1 MFNSTVLDVVIGLV
15 FIYLLYSLFA
25 TIIQEI
31 FATYRNLRAKI
42 LKKGIARMLDDDSK
56 EYSLFAT
63 INQEILATYR
73 NLRAKI
79 LKKGIARML
88 DDDCKEICLSEEFY
102 KHPLIKYLGEN
113 KRYGKPGKPAYLTAQ
128 NFSKVLID
136 LLRGDNFQPGQSQ
149 NPLIQ
154 QALNDGKILWK
165 DRINI
170 SPETLS
176 YIKSIWADAQ
186 GDVEKFRVLLEQWFD
201 DTMERASGWYKKQT
215 QVILFF
221 IGLSIAIFFNV
232 DSISIA
238 KKLSNNPKLASQL
251 ANNASV
257 YLQNHE
263 EIGINPS
270 DSGEIIPKDKITE
283 SIALI
288 DSANSLVQKNIKDAN
303 KLLGLGWTK
312 VCKNGE
318 SKFSFWPNFYWHSI
332 FGWVITALAI
342 SLGAPFWFDLL
353 NKLMKLR
360 SSVASSTP
368 DEKQK
373 KQAEQTPTVKRV
385 G

>member
-1 MFNSTVLDVVIGLV
+1 MFNSVVLDVVIGLT

-31 FATYRNLRAKI
+31 IAANINLRAKT

-56 EYSLFAT
+56 E
-63 INQEILATYR
+63 
-73 NLRAKI
+73 
-79 LKKGIARML
+79 
-88 DDDCKEICLSEEFY
+88 ICFSKEFY
-102 KHPLIKYLGEN
+102 KHPLIKFLGQN
-113 KRYGKPGKPAYLTAQ
+113 KRNGKSGEPAYLTAQ
-128 NFSKVLID
+128 NFAKVFID

-154 QALNDGKILWK
+154 QALNEKKTLWGDRAKI
-165 DRINI
+165 
-170 SPETLS
+170 STETLS

-186 GDVEKFRVLLEQWFD
+186 GDVEKFRTLLEQWFD

-232 DSISIA
+232 DTISIA
-238 KKLSNNPKLASQL
+238 KKLSNNPKLAAQL
-251 ANNASV
+251 ADNASV
-257 YLQNHE
+257 YIQNHK
-263 EIGINPS
+263 EIGINTV
-270 DSGEIIPKDKITE
+270 DSGKIIPKHKITE

-303 KLLGLGWTK
+303 ELLGLGWTK
-312 VCKNGE
+312 ICKNGK
-318 SKFSFWPNFYWHSI
+318 SKFSFCSNFYWHSI
-332 FGWVITALAI
+332 LGWIITALAI

-360 SSVASSTP
+360 SSVASNTP

-373 KQAEQTPTVKRV
+373 QQAEQSPTVKRV

>member
-1 MFNSTVLDVVIGLV
+1 MFNTVVLDVVIGLI

-25 TIIQEI
+25 TLIQEI
-31 FATYRNLRAKI
+31 IATNLNLRAGM
-42 LKKGIARMLDDDSK
+42 LKKGIARMLDDGS
-56 EYSLFAT
+56 S
-63 INQEILATYR
+63 IIH
-73 NLRAKI
+73 
-79 LKKGIARML
+79 
-88 DDDCKEICLSEEFY
+88 LSEEFY

-113 KRYGKPGKPAYLTAQ
+113 KRIGKSGKPSYLTAQ

-149 NPLIQ
+149 NSLIQ
-154 QALNDGKILWK
+154 QALNNSQTLWGAGAT
-165 DRINI
+165 IC
-170 SPETLS
+170 PETLS

-201 DTMERASGWYKKQT
+201 DTMERTSGWYKKQT
-215 QVILFF
+215 QKILFF
-221 IGLSIAIFFNV
+221 IGLFIAISFNV

-238 KKLSNNPKLASQL
+238 KKLSNNPKLAAQL

-257 YLQNHE
+257 YLQNNE
-263 EIGINPS
+263 GNETNS
-270 DSGEIIPKDKITE
+270 NDSGKTIPKDKITE
-283 SIALI
+283 SLTLL

-303 KLLGLGWTK
+303 ELLGLGWTK

-318 SKFSFWPNFYWHSI
+318 SKFSFCSNFYWHSI
-332 FGWVITALAI
+332 FGWIITALAI

-353 NKLMKLR
+353 NKMMKLR
-360 SSVASSTP
+360 GSVVSNTP

-373 KQAEQTPTVKRV
+373 QQTGQSSTIKRV

>member
-1 MFNSTVLDVVIGLV
+1 MFNSTVLDIVIGLV
-15 FIYLLYSLFA
+15 FIYLLYSLLA

-31 FATYRNLRAKI
+31 IATYRNLRAGI
-42 LKKGIARMLDDDSK
+42 LKKGIARMLDDESK
-56 EYSLFAT
+56 GVY
-63 INQEILATYR
+63 
-73 NLRAKI
+73 
-79 LKKGIARML
+79 
-88 DDDCKEICLSEEFY
+88 LSIQFY

-113 KRYGKPGKPAYLTAQ
+113 KRNGKPGEPAYLTAQ
-128 NFSKVLID
+128 NFAKVLID

-154 QALNDGKILWK
+154 QSINDKKTLWGN
-165 DRINI
+165 RAEI

-215 QVILFF
+215 QVRLFY

-232 DSISIA
+232 DTISIA
-238 KKLSNNPKLASQL
+238 EKLSNNPKLAAQL
-251 ANNASV
+251 ADNAAV
-257 YLQNHE
+257 YIQNHNQQPRSS
-263 EIGINPS
+263 GDSVNPTNQ
-270 DSGEIIPKDKITE
+270 KN
-283 SIALI
+283 I
-288 DSANSLVQKNIKDAN
+288 DQNQIKKSMELMESANDLVQKNIKDAN

-312 VCKNGE
+312 VFDNDEINKDE
-318 SKFSFWPNFYWHSI
+318 SWLHYKYILPTILLAF
-332 FGWVITALAI
+332 FGWIITALAI

-360 SSVASSTP
+360 SSVASTTP
-368 DEKQK
+368 DDKQK
-373 KQAEQTPTVKRV
+373 QKAEQTPTVKRV